1 MKKTSR
7 MPARTKLAMTSVAI
21 IFLLFGCKGTNSAD
35 FKLIQRQAAG
45 DYTVSI
51 LSPTGTMKN
60 GASTYA
66 LEFRKTSDNQ
76 LVDVGKVD
84 VSPVMEMAGMAPMMG
99 TAEVSATGTPGRY
112 EVKGS
117 LTMAGLWKV
126 NVKFGDQN
134 VRFSLNAE

>member
-1 MKKTSR
+1 M
-7 MPARTKLAMTSVAI
+7 RTAMTQSITLLASFAI
-21 IFLLFGCKGTNSAD
+21 LLSGCTGSGSAD
-35 FKLIQRQAAG
+35 FKLIQSQKAG

-51 LSPTGTMKN
+51 LSSTGTMKN

-84 VSPVMEMAGMAPMMG
+84 VSAVMEMAGMAPMMG
-99 TAEVSATGTPGRY
+99 SAEVSPTNTPGRY
-112 EVKGS
+112 DVKGN
-117 LTMAGLWKV
+117 LTMDGLWKV